1 MPLSLNSQLG
11 ALAPS
16 GIRRFASM
24 ARATP
29 GCVSLTLGEPG
40 EDTPQPIREAAR
52 QDLAAGLTH
61 YPPNA
66 GTSELREALAAHEA
80 RWGLAFDPDELVLT
94 TGATEA
100 LASTFAALLDP
111 GCEVVIPTPAFS
123 LYASQ
128 VALLHANPVL
138 LDTAPARFQVGEQ
151 ALEAVVTPR
160 TRAIVLNSP
169 NNPTGCILDAASLDA
184 VAAVA
189 ARHDLFVV
197 CDDVYCELA
206 FDVGFERFACRH
218 PELADRT
225 VVVGSFSKPWAMT
238 GWRMG
243 WVAARGLVA
252 QAIAKAHQFLV
263 SCSPAF
269 VQRAGQV
276 ALDTDVAPL
285 RDAWHRRRDRVVAAC
300 QGMGLPLVLPAGAFY
315 AFPQVADLGLA
326 SEDFC
331 ERAIRE
337 AGVALVPGTCFG
349 AEGYAR
355 LSYACDDATL
365 DEGLA
370 RLAGFVEALRQEGR
384 GEAGVASVAGE
395 AGHA

>member
-16 GIRRFASM
+16 GIRRFAAM
-24 ARATP
+24 AAEVP

-40 EDTPQPIREAAR
+40 EDTPAPIREAAC
-52 QDLAAGLTH
+52 QDLSAGLTH

-66 GTSELREALAAHEA
+66 GTPALRRALAAHEA
-80 RWGLAFDPDELVLT
+80 RWGLSYAPEEVTLT
-94 TGATEA
+94 IGATEA
-100 LASTFAALLDP
+100 LASAFTAILDP

-128 VALLHANPVL
+128 VALLHCEPVA
-138 LDTAPARFQVGEQ
+138 LDTTASGFQLRAE

-169 NNPTGCILDAASLDA
+169 NNPTGCVLDADSLDA

-189 ARHDLFVV
+189 ERHDLFVV

-206 FDVGFERFACRH
+206 FDAAFERLACRH

-243 WVAARGLVA
+243 WVAARGEVA
-252 QAIAKAHQFLV
+252 AAIAKAHQFLV

-276 ALDTDVAPL
+276 ALETDVAPL
-285 RDAWHRRRDRVVAAC
+285 RDA
-300 QGMGLPLVLPAGAFY
+300 
-315 AFPQVADLGLA
+315 
-326 SEDFC
+326 
-331 ERAIRE
+331 
-337 AGVALVPGTCFG
+337 
-349 AEGYAR
+349 
-355 LSYACDDATL
+355 
-365 DEGLA
+365 
-370 RLAGFVEALRQEGR
+370 
-384 GEAGVASVAGE
+384 
-395 AGHA
+395 

>member
-1 MPLSLNSQLG
+1 MALPLNSNLG

-16 GIRRFASM
+16 GIRRFAAM
-24 ARATP
+24 AREVP

-40 EDTPQPIREAAR
+40 EDTPTGIREAAR
-52 QDLAAGLTH
+52 EDLAAGLTH

-66 GTSELREALAAHEA
+66 GTPELRRAVADFEG
-80 RWGLAFDPDELVLT
+80 RWGLPLSPDEVVLT
-94 TGATEA
+94 IGASEA
-100 LASTFAALLDP
+100 LASTFAAILDP
-111 GCEVVIPTPAFS
+111 GREVIVPTPAFS

-128 VALLHANPVL
+128 TMLMHGVPVSF
-138 LDTAPARFQVGEQ
+138 DTTATGFQLRED
-151 ALEAVVTPR
+151 ALEKVVTPA
-160 TRAIVLNSP
+160 TRAMVLNSP
-169 NNPTGCILDAASLDA
+169 NNPTGCVLDAASLDA

-189 ARHDLFVV
+189 ARHDLYVV
-197 CDDVYCELA
+197 CDDVYAELS
-206 FDVGFERFACRH
+206 FDPAFERFAVRH

-243 WVAARGLVA
+243 WVAAHGEVA
-252 QAIAKAHQFLV
+252 AAIAKAHQFLV

-276 ALDTDVAPL
+276 ALATDVTPL

-300 QGMGLPLVLPAGAFY
+300 GAMGLPLVPPQGAFY
-315 AFPQVADLGLA
+315 AFPRVGDLLGPDGRPMG
-326 SEDFC
+326 SEAFC

-349 AEGYAR
+349 SEGYVR
-355 LSYACDDATL
+355 ISYACDDATL
-365 DEGLA
+365 DEGLT
-370 RLAGFVEALRQEGR
+370 RLAAFVEKVR
-384 GEAGVASVAGE
+384 G
-395 AGHA
+395 